1 MSDQYPSTDRLDR
14 DIALKLAQDA
24 RLSFRS
30 IAADLGVTEGTVRGR
45 VKRLQNA
52 GLLKLVPIL
61 DIDRARDSG
70 GGMGVSAG
78 GQHMMFITVKCA
90 SGKLDTVREG
100 LLAIAEVSA
109 LYDANA
115 APRLVA
121 VCILPNL
128 EDASAVMN
136 QVIAIDGIREAESE
150 IVLQSIKY
158 NAAVGP
164 IATLDDLR
172 AVHGDAVSA

>member
-1 MSDQYPSTDRLDR
+1 MDALEFPATDQLDR
-14 DIALKLAQDA
+14 DIAVMLAQDA
-24 RLSFRS
+24 RLSFRK

-61 DIDRARDSG
+61 DIDRTRDSSDTPG
-70 GGMGVSAG
+70 EI

-90 SGKLDTVREG
+90 NGKLDSVREG
-100 LLAIAEVSA
+100 LLAMPQVSA

-121 VCILPNL
+121 VCILPSL
-128 EDASAVMN
+128 EDAAAVMN
-136 QVIAIDGIREAESE
+136 RVVALEGVREADSE
-150 IVLQSIKY
+150 LVLQSIKY
-158 NAAVGP
+158 NAAIAP
-164 IATLDDLR
+164 IATVADLHSR
-172 AVHGDAVSA
+172 LGESDQA